1 MENPTFD
8 QLPQAMRLLHE
19 KMDRLELLLA
29 QQHSPQDADTI
40 FNVTKAAAFLHLS
53 VSTLYVK
60 VCRREVPYNKQ
71 GKRLYFYKSELDEW
85 VRKGRKKTVSEIQE
99 ETGHHVLVEKRRA

>member
-1 MENPTFD
+1 MDNYTFD

-19 KMDRLELLLA
+19 KMDRLELLLTEH
-29 QQHSPQDADTI
+29 QPPQDTETI
-40 FNVTKAAAFLHLS
+40 FNVTQAAAFLHLS

-60 VCRREVPYNKQ
+60 VCHREVPFNKR
-71 GKRLYFYKSELDEW
+71 GKRLYFYKTELDAW

-99 ETGHHVLVEKRRA
+99 EAGQHLLIGKGKA

>member
-1 MENPTFD
+1 MENFTFD
-8 QLPQAMRLLHE
+8 QLPQAMRLLHQ
-19 KMDRLELLLA
+19 KIDRLELLLTE
-29 QQHSPQDADTI
+29 QRSPQEAEPI
-40 FNVTKAAAFLHLS
+40 FNVTQAAAFLHLA

-85 VRKGRKKTVSEIQE
+85 VRKGRKKTVTELQE
-99 ETGHHVLVEKRRA
+99 EAGQHMLRAKRNA

>member
-1 MENPTFD
+1 MENLSFD

-29 QQHSPQDADTI
+29 AQRPQPDAATI
-40 FNVTKAAAFLHLS
+40 FNVTQAAAFLHLS
-53 VSTLYVK
+53 VSTLYVT
-60 VCRREVPYNKQ
+60 VCRREVPYNKP

-85 VRKGRKKTVSEIQE
+85 VRKGRKKTVAEIQE
-99 ETGHHVLVEKRRA
+99 EAGRHVLPAGRRG

>member
-1 MENPTFD
+1 MENLTFD

-29 QQHSPQDADTI
+29 EKHSPQDAEAI
-40 FNVTKAAAFLHLS
+40 LNVTEAAAFLHLS

-85 VRKGRKKTVSEIQE
+85 VRKGRKKTASEIQE
-99 ETGHHVLVEKRRA
+99 EAGQHVLSARRRA